1 MFTVL
6 LPSLNVIG
14 SQEIVPFSRQ
24 KLNRMEN
31 EVIGYWS
38 KRESGAFFRD
48 CQAMRGT
55 VYQYSHRVERAV
67 MFSPNANRV
76 SLKRQPHGV
85 TSQGRSSMSSPVQL
99 APLPRASC
107 AICLLI
113 RG

>member
-24 KLNRMEN
+24 KLNTWRMKLL
-31 EVIGYWS
+31 VIGA

-55 VYQYSHRVERAV
+55 VYQYSHCVERAV